1 MPSDVMQALYEGR
14 RADAE
19 ALAAERPLDVFEAA
33 SLGDHGRLAE
43 LLRGDEALAQV
54 WSDDGFLALHY
65 ACFFGSPDCT
75 TTLLDAGAPID
86 EPSRNDMGVRP
97 INSAAAGVHPI
108 DNARILLAR
117 GADVEGRQSSGHTA
131 LDEAMIRE
139 DRALIDLLRAHRP
152 DATEPPSHRRR

>member
-1 MPSDVMQALYEGR
+1 MPSDLMQALYEGR

-19 ALAAERPLDVFEAA
+19 AVAADRPVDVFEAA

-43 LLRGDEALAQV
+43 LLRGDESLAHA

-65 ACFFGSPDCT
+65 ACFFGTADCT

-86 EPSRNDMGVRP
+86 EPSRNGMGVRP
-97 INSAAAGVHPI
+97 INSAAAGVHPFE
-108 DNARILLAR
+108 NVRILLTR
-117 GADVEGRQSSGHTA
+117 GADVDGRQSSGHTA

-139 DRALIDLLRAHRP
+139 DQALIDLLRTRGGAPR
-152 DATEPPSHRRR
+152 